1 VLACSGCQTRWPIVR
16 AIPRFAPAANYA
28 RSFGRQWSHFPRTQ
42 YDRHN
47 GLTLYHDRFFRAT
60 RWPARMEGEVIVEA
74 GCGPGA
80 FTSIAV
86 ETGATVVSFDLSSAV
101 DVNLRENGG
110 YKNLLVAQGDIRRP
124 PVRTAGFDRVLCFGV
139 LQHTPDPKASFQSLV
154 PLLKPGGSLAVDC
167 YRKLSTSRWWTSYYR
182 WRWLTKRM
190 PPALVHAACR
200 AWVLASWPIV
210 TTLWKLPGD
219 GGRNFARYVFLIRDT
234 FRRKG
239 LRVTPAFEREWAV
252 MQLVDQLT
260 PRFDLPQTI
269 EEVRS
274 WFADADLA
282 EIDVDKGDN
291 GIVGRGRMQALRPA
305 AAAAR

>member
-1 VLACSGCQTRWPIVR
+1 VLACSGCPTRWPIVR

-60 RWPARMEGEVIVEA
+60 RWPARMEGEVVVEA

-101 DVNLRENGG
+101 DVNLRENGR
-110 YKNLLVAQGDIRRP
+110 YKNRLVAQGDIRRP

-167 YRKLSTSRWWTSYYR
+167 YRELSTSRWWTSYYR

-190 PPALVHAACR
+190 DPALVHAACR

-210 TTLWKLPGD
+210 TALWKLPGD

-239 LRVTPAFEREWAV
+239 LQVTPAFEREWAV

-305 AAAAR
+305 AAAAS